1 MDFYELSLLDEMNNE
16 AKRIE
21 EEVLTKKELN
31 SVRVTKEMDRKHF
44 ELIRQFDE
52 IKAKK
57 KLKTSHMKRANDFTE
72 EFAGEIAGDLTDIVG
87 SSGDA
92 RRYLSREEREALE
105 LGQKLLEKRKLLHV
119 PKKRRVWMSFVAVMI
134 LLLAFGITSVGSKSY
149 WKDLWRRVVGDQKN
163 TVINVEDMEI
173 QESGDVALE
182 AYSQIID
189 ALGITPVYPRN
200 IFAEMEIQA
209 IEIDEKQKI
218 AKVFYEINDRK
229 ILYAIYVNG
238 MDSSYSERIEDEL
251 TDTFEVET
259 QKQSVTVYEYLIKQ
273 TGEYRYV
280 TNFEYDG
287 IFYRIKGIIDR
298 KEFEDLLKNLYYF

>member
-57 KLKTSHMKRANDFTE
+57 KLKASHMKRANDFTE

-105 LGQKLLEKRKLLHV
+105 LGQKLSEKRKLLHV

>member
-57 KLKTSHMKRANDFTE
+57 KLKTSHMKRAKDFTE

-87 SSGDA
+87 FSGDA

-189 ALGITPVYPRN
+189 ALGVKPVYPRN
-200 IFAEMEIQA
+200 MSKKMKIQG
-209 IEIDEKQKI
+209 IEIDEKQKM

-238 MDSSYSERIEDEL
+238 MDSSYSERIEDKL

-259 QKQSVTVYEYLIKQ
+259 ERQIIDVEEYFIEQ
-273 TGEYRYV
+273 TKEYRYV
-280 TNFEYDG
+280 SYFEYEG
-287 IFYRIKGIIDR
+287 IHYQLMGSVGRDEFVRI
-298 KEFEDLLKNLYYF
+298 LKNLYYF